1 MYRIWEDALMTLVLA
16 ATPLGNPLD
25 ASARLKKAI
34 ESAEVIAAEDSRRFH
49 RLASDLEVTFTAR
62 IISFF
67 EGNEKERTA
76 EILMLLRDGKEVLVV
91 TDAGMPTISDPGFRL
106 MRDAIAENLPT
117 VVIPGPSAPT
127 MAIAL
132 SGLPT
137 DRFTFEGFAP
147 RAQGARRAFYEK
159 LRFEERTMVTFE
171 APHRLL
177 ESLLDAASIL
187 GENRKAAICR
197 EMTKTYEET
206 IRGTIADLIVWA
218 RNREILGEITLVF
231 AGVEEGSEIRTADSA
246 VARVRE
252 YEAAGMD
259 RKGAIA
265 TVAEEFDL
273 PKKIVYAAVV
283 DANKMS
289 R

>member
-1 MYRIWEDALMTLVLA
+1 MALVLA

-25 ASARLKKAI
+25 ASSRLKRAI
-34 ESAEVIAAEDSRRFH
+34 ESADIIAAEDSRRFH

-67 EGNEKERTA
+67 EGNETDRTQ
-76 EILMLLRDGKEVLVV
+76 EILTLLRAGKEVLVV

-106 MRDAIAENLPT
+106 MRDAIAENIQT
-117 VVIPGPSAPT
+117 TVIPGPSAPT

-147 RAQGARRAFYEK
+147 RSKGARIAFFEK
-159 LRFEERTMVTFE
+159 LRFEERTMVIFE

-177 ESLLDAASIL
+177 ESLQDAASIL
-187 GENRKAAICR
+187 GLDRAGAICR

-206 IRGTIADLIVWA
+206 IRGTLAELIDWA
-218 RNREILGEITLVF
+218 SQKEVLGEITLVF
-231 AGVEEGSEIRTADSA
+231 AGVTAGAEGKTSEDA
-246 VARVRE
+246 VSRVRE

-265 TVAEEFDL
+265 TVAEEFGI

>member
-1 MYRIWEDALMTLVLA
+1 MALVLA

-25 ASARLKKAI
+25 ASQRLRDAI
-34 ESAEVIAAEDSRRFH
+34 ASAEIIAAEDSRRFH
-49 RLASDLEVTFTAR
+49 RLASDLGVTFTGR
-62 IISFF
+62 VISFF
-67 EGNEKERTA
+67 EGNEKDRTL
-76 EILMLLRDGKEVLVV
+76 EILTLLRQGREVLVV

-106 MRDAIAENLPT
+106 MRDAIAENLQT
-117 VVIPGPSAPT
+117 IVIPGPSAPT

-147 RAQGARRAFYEK
+147 RAQGARRGFYEK
-159 LRFEERTMVTFE
+159 LRFEERTMVVFE

-177 ESLLDAASIL
+177 EALIDAAAIF
-187 GENRKAAICR
+187 GEDRKAAICR

-206 IRGTIADLIVWA
+206 IRGTIAELITWA
-218 RNREILGEITLVF
+218 QSREILGEITLVF
-231 AGVEEGSEIRTADSA
+231 AGVAEGSEIKTADDA

-283 DANKMS
+283 DANKMTK
-289 R
+289 

>member
-1 MYRIWEDALMTLVLA
+1 MALVLA

-25 ASARLKKAI
+25 ASARLKMAI
-34 ESAEVIAAEDSRRFH
+34 ESAEIIAAEDSRRFH
-49 RLASDLEVTFTAR
+49 RLASDLGVTFTAR

-67 EGNEKERTA
+67 EGNESDRTQ
-76 EILMLLRDGKEVLVV
+76 EILTLLREGKEVLVV

-106 MRDAIAENLPT
+106 MRDAIAEKLPT
-117 VVIPGPSAPT
+117 IVIPGPSAPT
-127 MAIAL
+127 TAIAL

-147 RAQGARRAFYEK
+147 RAHGARTSFYES
-159 LRFEERTMVTFE
+159 LRFEERTMVIFE
-171 APHRLL
+171 APHRLH
-177 ESLLDAASIL
+177 ESLVDAASIL
-187 GENRKAAICR
+187 GADRAAAICR

-206 IRGTIADLIVWA
+206 IRGPLSELIAWA
-218 RNREILGEITLVF
+218 AGREVLGEITLVI
-231 AGVEEGSEIRTADSA
+231 AGVATGSEVRTADDA

-265 TVAEEFDL
+265 TVAEEFSI

>member
-1 MYRIWEDALMTLVLA
+1 MTLVLA

-206 IRGTIADLIVWA
+206 IRGTIAELIVWA
-218 RNREILGEITLVF
+218 RSREILGEITLVF
-231 AGVEEGSEIRTADSA
+231 AGIEEGSEIRTADSA

>member
-1 MYRIWEDALMTLVLA
+1 MGLVLA

-25 ASARLKKAI
+25 ASSRLKRAI

-49 RLASDLEVTFTAR
+49 RLASDLEITFTAR

-67 EGNEKERTA
+67 EGNETDRTQ
-76 EILMLLRDGKEVLVV
+76 EILTLLRAGKEVLVV

-106 MRDAIAENLPT
+106 MRDAIAEKIQT
-117 VVIPGPSAPT
+117 TVIPGPSAPT

-147 RAQGARRAFYEK
+147 RSQGARKSFYEK
-159 LRFEERTMVTFE
+159 LRFEERTMVIFE

-177 ESLLDAASIL
+177 ESMQDAASIL
-187 GENRKAAICR
+187 GLDRAGAICR

-206 IRGTIADLIVWA
+206 IRGTLSELIDWA
-218 RNREILGEITLVF
+218 SHKEVLGEITLVL
-231 AGVEEGSEIRTADSA
+231 AGVAAGAEGKTSEDA
-246 VARVRE
+246 VSRVRE

-265 TVAEEFDL
+265 TVAEEFGI

>member
-1 MYRIWEDALMTLVLA
+1 MALVLA

-25 ASARLKKAI
+25 ASSRLKRAI

-67 EGNEKERTA
+67 EGNETDRTQ
-76 EILMLLRDGKEVLVV
+76 EILTLLRAGKEVLVV

-106 MRDAIAENLPT
+106 MRDAIAENIQT
-117 VVIPGPSAPT
+117 TVIPGPSAPT

-147 RAQGARRAFYEK
+147 RSQGARKSFYEK
-159 LRFEERTMVTFE
+159 LRFEERTMVVFE

-177 ESLLDAASIL
+177 ESLQDAASIL
-187 GENRKAAICR
+187 GLDRAGTICR

-206 IRGTIADLIVWA
+206 IRGTLAELIDWA
-218 RNREILGEITLVF
+218 SQREVLGEITLVL
-231 AGVEEGSEIRTADSA
+231 AGVTAGSEGKTAEDA

-265 TVAEEFDL
+265 TVAEEFGI

>member
-1 MYRIWEDALMTLVLA
+1 MTLVLA

-34 ESAEVIAAEDSRRFH
+34 ESAEIIAAEDSRRFH

-67 EGNEKERTA
+67 EGNEKERTS
-76 EILMLLRDGKEVLVV
+76 EILTLLREGKEVLVV

-117 VVIPGPSAPT
+117 VVIPGPSAPL

-159 LRFEERTMVTFE
+159 LRFEERTIVTFE

-177 ESLLDAASIL
+177 ESLIDAASVL

-206 IRGTIADLIVWA
+206 IRGTIAELIGWA
-218 RNREILGEITLVF
+218 QSREILGEITLVF
-231 AGVEEGSEIRTADSA
+231 AGIEEGSEIRTADGA

-259 RKGAIA
+259 RKAAIA

>member
-1 MYRIWEDALMTLVLA
+1 MALVLA

-25 ASARLKKAI
+25 ASARLKMAI
-34 ESAEVIAAEDSRRFH
+34 ESAEIIAAEDSRRFH
-49 RLASDLEVTFTAR
+49 RLASDLGVTFTAR

-67 EGNEKERTA
+67 EGNESDRTQ
-76 EILMLLRDGKEVLVV
+76 EILALLREGKEVLVV

-106 MRDAIAENLPT
+106 MRDAIAEKLPT
-117 VVIPGPSAPT
+117 IVIPGPSAPT

-147 RAQGARRAFYEK
+147 RAHGARTSFFES
-159 LRFEERTMVTFE
+159 LRFEERTMVIFE
-171 APHRLL
+171 APHRLH
-177 ESLLDAASIL
+177 ESLVDAAAIL
-187 GENRKAAICR
+187 GADRAAAICR

-206 IRGTIADLIVWA
+206 IRGPLSELISWA
-218 RNREILGEITLVF
+218 SGREVLGEITLVI
-231 AGVEEGSEIRTADSA
+231 AGVAAGSEVRTADDA

-265 TVAEEFDL
+265 TVAEEFSI

>member
-1 MYRIWEDALMTLVLA
+1 
-16 ATPLGNPLD
+16 
-25 ASARLKKAI
+25 
-34 ESAEVIAAEDSRRFH
+34 
-49 RLASDLEVTFTAR
+49 LASDLGVTFTAR

-67 EGNEKERTA
+67 EGNETDRTQ
-76 EILMLLRDGKEVLVV
+76 EILQLLREGKEVLVV

-127 MAIAL
+127 MAVAL

-177 ESLLDAASIL
+177 ESLIDAASIL
-187 GENRKAAICR
+187 GDNRKAAICR

-206 IRGTIADLIVWA
+206 IRGTIAELITWA
-218 RNREILGEITLVF
+218 QSREILGEITLVF
-231 AGVEEGSEIRTADSA
+231 AGIEEGSEIRTADDA

>member
-1 MYRIWEDALMTLVLA
+1 MALVLA

-34 ESAEVIAAEDSRRFH
+34 ESADVIAAEDSRRFH
-49 RLASDLEVTFTAR
+49 RLASDLQVTFTAR

-67 EGNEKERTA
+67 EGNETDRTK
-76 EILMLLRDGKEVLVV
+76 EILTLLRKGKEVLVV

-137 DRFTFEGFAP
+137 DRFTFEGFVP
-147 RAQGARRAFYEK
+147 RAQGARRTFYEK
-159 LRFEERTMVTFE
+159 LRFEERTMVIFE
-171 APHRLL
+171 APHRLH
-177 ESLLDAASIL
+177 ESLVDAASIL
-187 GENRKAAICR
+187 GDSRKAAICR

-206 IRGTIADLIVWA
+206 IRGTLAELIAWA
-218 RNREILGEITLVF
+218 TSREILGEITLVF
-231 AGVEEGSEIRTADSA
+231 AGVEEGSEIKSA
-246 VARVRE
+246 HDAVTRVRE

-265 TVAEEFDL
+265 TVADEFDL

>member
-1 MYRIWEDALMTLVLA
+1 MALVLA

-25 ASARLKKAI
+25 ASARLKMAI
-34 ESAEVIAAEDSRRFH
+34 ESAEIIAAEDSRRFH
-49 RLASDLEVTFTAR
+49 RLASDLGVTFTAR

-67 EGNEKERTA
+67 EGNESDRTQ
-76 EILMLLRDGKEVLVV
+76 EILTLLREGKEVLVV

-106 MRDAIAENLPT
+106 MRDAIAEKLPT
-117 VVIPGPSAPT
+117 IVIPGPSAPT

-147 RAQGARRAFYEK
+147 RAHGARTSFYES
-159 LRFEERTMVTFE
+159 LRFEERTMVIFE
-171 APHRLL
+171 APHRLH
-177 ESLLDAASIL
+177 ESPVDAASIL
-187 GENRKAAICR
+187 GADRAAAICR

-206 IRGTIADLIVWA
+206 IRGPLSELIAWA
-218 RNREILGEITLVF
+218 AGREVLGEITLVI
-231 AGVEEGSEIRTADSA
+231 AGVAAGSEVRTADDA

-252 YEAAGMD
+252 YEVAGMD

-265 TVAEEFDL
+265 TVAEEFSI

>member
-1 MYRIWEDALMTLVLA
+1 MALVLA

-25 ASARLKKAI
+25 ASARLKMAI
-34 ESAEVIAAEDSRRFH
+34 ESAEIIAAEDSRRFH
-49 RLASDLEVTFTAR
+49 RLASDLGVTFTAR

-67 EGNEKERTA
+67 EGNESDRTQ
-76 EILMLLRDGKEVLVV
+76 EILTLLREGKEVLVV

-106 MRDAIAENLPT
+106 MRDAIAEKLPT
-117 VVIPGPSAPT
+117 IVIPGPSAPT

-147 RAQGARRAFYEK
+147 RAHGARTSFYES
-159 LRFEERTMVTFE
+159 LRFEERTMVIFE
-171 APHRLL
+171 APHRLH
-177 ESLLDAASIL
+177 ESLVDASAIL
-187 GENRKAAICR
+187 GADRAAAICR

-206 IRGTIADLIVWA
+206 IRGPLSELIAWA
-218 RNREILGEITLVF
+218 AGREVLGEITLVI
-231 AGVEEGSEIRTADSA
+231 AGVAAGSEVRTADDA

-252 YEAAGMD
+252 YEVAGMD

-265 TVAEEFDL
+265 TVAEEFSI

>member
-1 MYRIWEDALMTLVLA
+1 MTLVLA

-34 ESAEVIAAEDSRRFH
+34 ESAEIIAAEDSRRFH

-67 EGNEKERTA
+67 EGNEKERTS
-76 EILMLLRDGKEVLVV
+76 EILTLLREGKEVLVV

-117 VVIPGPSAPT
+117 VVIPGPSAPL

-159 LRFEERTMVTFE
+159 LRFEERTIVTFE

-177 ESLLDAASIL
+177 ESLIDAASVL

-206 IRGTIADLIVWA
+206 IRGTIAELIAWA
-218 RNREILGEITLVF
+218 QSREILGEITLVF
-231 AGVEEGSEIRTADSA
+231 AGIEEGSEIRTADSA